1 MELIVGALRALFDG
15 ILLPFRGMPALV
27 GLAVVSLLTAIG
39 MLLVFKATS
48 NQKKIGEVKRRIYAG
63 LFEIRL
69 FNDDARAIFRAQ
81 AEILINNLK
90 YVGLSLVPM
99 LWMIVPIL
107 LVLTQLQ
114 FHYGYRGLEPGQKTV
129 FKVVMKKEK
138 APQTALAREKGPS
151 VTLELP
157 EGLKLETPGVWI
169 PSKAEIA
176 WRLAAV
182 DPGDYIVNVKLEGEE
197 PVAKRVHVGDSIVR
211 RSPSRLEA
219 GFKNQL
225 FYPAEPPLPKSS
237 SLAGVYVDYD
247 DAEVSLFGWKTL
259 WMVVFFILSIVFGF
273 ALKGAF
279 KVDL

>member
-1 MELIVGALRALFDG
+1 MELIVGALRVLFDG
-15 ILLPFRGMPALV
+15 ILLPFREMPALV
-27 GLAVVSLLTAIG
+27 GLAVVSLITAIG
-39 MLLVFKATS
+39 MLFVFKATS
-48 NQKKIGEVKRRIYAG
+48 NQKKIGEVKRHIYAG

-69 FNDDARAIFRAQ
+69 FNDDARAILRAQ
-81 AEILINNLK
+81 AEILKNNLA

-114 FHYGYRGLEPGQKTV
+114 FHYGYRGLDPGKKTV
-129 FKVVMKKEK
+129 FKVVMKQVPE
-138 APQTALAREKGPS
+138 TALAREKGPS
-151 VTLELP
+151 VTLEVP

-182 DPGDYIVNVKLEGEE
+182 DPGDYIVNVKVEGEE
-197 PVAKRVHVGDSIVR
+197 PVAKRVHVGNSVVR

-247 DAEVSLFGWKTL
+247 DAEVNFLGWKTL
-259 WMVVFFILSIVFGF
+259 WMWIFFILSIVFGF